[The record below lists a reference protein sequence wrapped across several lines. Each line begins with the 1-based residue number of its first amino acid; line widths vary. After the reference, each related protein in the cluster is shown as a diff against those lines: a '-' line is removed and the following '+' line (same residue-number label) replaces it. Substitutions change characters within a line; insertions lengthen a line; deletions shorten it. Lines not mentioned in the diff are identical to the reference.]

1 MTKII
6 VTGGCGF
13 IGHHFV
19 EHLCINTDWDI
30 IILDK
35 LSYASMGFERM
46 RDTQMFNLYKNRVK
60 VFTTDL
66 ILPLPEGI
74 IKEIGED
81 VEYIVHMAAETHVD
95 NSIKDPQLF
104 ITNNINS
111 TVNML
116 EYSRK
121 LKNLKIFFYFIL
133 MKYLVQH

>member
-46 RDTQMFNLYKNRVK
+46 RDTQMFDLYAYFSYGVVRFWPLNLQIHD
-60 VFTTDL
+60 F
-66 ILPLPEGI
+66 
-74 IKEIGED
+74 
-81 VEYIVHMAAETHVD
+81 
-95 NSIKDPQLF
+95 
-104 ITNNINS
+104 
-111 TVNML
+111 
-116 EYSRK
+116 
-121 LKNLKIFFYFIL
+121 
-133 MKYLVQH
+133 